1 MKKEKVLTQK
11 DVLNIIENLKT
22 EKYSVKDIENLFRFL
37 QNSIQRHLE
46 DIIHFS
52 FENFS
57 KDEFIEKHP
66 EYKKVLIDESFW
78 MNIYSLRNRKM
89 ELNFFANYS
98 MDEENKSL
106 ISYLEKLAIDVKK
119 NRIPY
124 GISK

>member
-11 DVLNIIENLKT
+11 DILNIIENLKT
-22 EKYSVKDIENLFRFL
+22 KKYSVKDIENLFCFL

-46 DIIHFS
+46 DIIHFN

-57 KDEFIEKHP
+57 KDEFVKKHP
-66 EYKKVLIDESFW
+66 EYKKVLIDENFW

-98 MDEENKSL
+98 IDEDNKSL

-119 NRIPY
+119 NRVPY